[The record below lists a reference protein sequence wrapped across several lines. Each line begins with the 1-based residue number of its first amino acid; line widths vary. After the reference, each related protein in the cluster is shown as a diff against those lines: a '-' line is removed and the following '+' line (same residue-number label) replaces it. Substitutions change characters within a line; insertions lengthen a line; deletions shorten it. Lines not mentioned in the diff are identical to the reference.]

1 MFNIRTALVATTLL
15 LGDGAVV
22 IAADATT
29 VMELVMIEQPGCQW
43 CARWNAEIAP
53 IYPKTPEAAQAP
65 LRRID
70 LHGPM
75 PDDLTLSRPAIFT
88 PTFVLTVAGTEV
100 SRIEGYPGPD
110 FFWGLLD
117 DMLSDAGGDVIN

>member
-65 LRRID
+65 CGASTFMGRCR
-70 LHGPM
+70 M
-75 PDDLTLSRPAIFT
+75 TLPCRGQRYSHRP
-88 PTFVLTVAGTEV
+88 
-100 SRIEGYPGPD
+100 SC
-110 FFWGLLD
+110 
-117 DMLSDAGGDVIN
+117 